1 METSCKIYYCY
12 KATNIVNGKVYIGF
26 AGSPKQRWSQHK
38 RDAEQC
44 KGFALA
50 DAIRKHGWT
59 AFEFE
64 VICCGRD
71 KREMLEHI
79 EPALIEQYQS
89 RITQNGYNVTRGGE
103 HIPVGNR
110 GGSKKGRVVSEES
123 RLRMSIAKK
132 GNTNASGNKGK
143 THSAHTKLKMSAAHQ
158 GHIVTE
164 ESRQK
169 IGAGNRRPRT
179 EEEKQYLRKINTGR
193 KPH

>member
-64 VICCGRD
+64 VIW
-71 KREMLEHI
+71 H
-79 EPALIEQYQS
+79 AVLIF
-89 RITQNGYNVTRGGE
+89 RIYKIQ
-103 HIPVGNR
+103 I
-110 GGSKKGRVVSEES
+110 
-123 RLRMSIAKK
+123 LA
-132 GNTNASGNKGK
+132 GNK
-143 THSAHTKLKMSAAHQ
+143 
-158 GHIVTE
+158 
-164 ESRQK
+164 
-169 IGAGNRRPRT
+169 
-179 EEEKQYLRKINTGR
+179 
-193 KPH
+193 